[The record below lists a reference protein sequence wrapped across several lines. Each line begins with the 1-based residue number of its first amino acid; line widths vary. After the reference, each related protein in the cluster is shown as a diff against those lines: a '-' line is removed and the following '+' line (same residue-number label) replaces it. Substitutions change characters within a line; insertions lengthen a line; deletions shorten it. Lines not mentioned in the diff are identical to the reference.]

1 MAEPHD
7 AQTSPEQLGT
17 VDHHLAYLRL
27 GFSAAQYAALA
38 TQAAQ
43 HVWSHVD
50 YLATLV
56 EGEAHV
62 RRDRATKSRIRLAR
76 FPVIKTLEQFRWDWP
91 TRINR
96 LQVQNHFRLGF
107 IQDKANVIFLGGV
120 GLGKTHLAT
129 ALGYTACLQGY
140 SVLFASA
147 IAVINTLAAAK
158 SAGRLKVELKKY
170 TKPALLILDELGYL
184 PIDKVG
190 ADLLFQVI
198 SLRYEQG
205 ALIITSNRAF
215 KEWPTIF
222 NHDNTLT
229 SAVLDR
235 LLHHADT
242 IIIEGKSFR
251 MKDQLESYPALPRA
265 RRTYAFSLRRAS
277 ACPCICRIFPQLTP
291 PHAWRI
297 SPNRLSY
304 IFTQSLTSITVNR
317 RVGTQ
322 EMLKRL

>member
-1 MAEPHD
+1 MSTHHNPQPVTPPSGDVEPYLTYLKLAFI
-7 AQTSPEQLGT
+7 AQHYVP
-17 VDHHLAYLRL
+17 
-27 GFSAAQYAALA
+27 LA

-43 HVWSHVD
+43 HAWSHVD
-50 YLATLV
+50 YLANLL
-56 EGEAHV
+56 EGEVEV

-96 LQVQNHFRLGF
+96 LQVQHHFHLEF
-107 IQDKANVIFLGGV
+107 IKAKANLIFLGGV

-129 ALGYTACLQGY
+129 ALGYAACLQGY

-147 IAVINTLAAAK
+147 IDVINKLAAAK
-158 SAGRLKVELKKY
+158 TAGRRKVELKKY

-184 PIDKVG
+184 PIDKTG

-222 NHDNTLT
+222 NHDSTLT

-251 MKDQLESYPALPRA
+251 MKDQLES
-265 RRTYAFSLRRAS
+265 
-277 ACPCICRIFPQLTP
+277 
-291 PHAWRI
+291 
-297 SPNRLSY
+297 
-304 IFTQSLTSITVNR
+304 
-317 RVGTQ
+317 
-322 EMLKRL
+322 

>member
-1 MAEPHD
+1 MAEQQSLRGATEGPC
-7 AQTSPEQLGT
+7 AIEQ
-17 VDHHLAYLRL
+17 HLAYLKL
-27 GFSAAQYAALA
+27 SFIAEQYAELA
-38 TQAAQ
+38 QQAA
-43 HVWSHVD
+43 HKAWSHVD

-56 EGEAHV
+56 EGEAEV

-96 LQVQNHFRLGF
+96 LQVQNHFRLTF
-107 IQDKANVIFLGGV
+107 IHEKANLIFLGGV

-129 ALGYTACLQGY
+129 ALGYAACLQGY
-140 SVLFASA
+140 SVFFASA
-147 IAVINTLAAAK
+147 IDVINTLAAAK
-158 SAGRLKVELKKY
+158 SAGRLKAELKKY

-184 PIDKVG
+184 PIDKTG

-222 NHDNTLT
+222 NHDSTLT

-242 IIIEGKSFR
+242 SIIEGKSFR
-251 MKDQLESYPALPRA
+251 MQDQLESETSLHQGSPDPSLLTPASS
-265 RRTYAFSLRRAS
+265 SLTLQ
-277 ACPCICRIFPQLTP
+277 CRIFTPLTP
-291 PHAWRI
+291 QRASH
-297 SPNRLSY
+297 
-304 IFTQSLTSITVNR
+304 IFKWPIL
-317 RVGTQ
+317 
-322 EMLKRL
+322 